1 MLVENRQARSGQAP
15 DGVGLWAGF
24 FGQQFGGDD
33 AGGVA
38 HPLDL
43 DVRVG
48 LFEGFFVGLQ
58 LFGFEG
64 GVHRQLGFRRKG
76 VQAESGEDSG
86 GQGHRLEH
94 DLFLYLS

>member
-1 MLVENRQARSGQAP
+1 MLIENRQARSGQAP
-15 DGVGLWAGF
+15 HGVSLRTGF

-33 AGGVA
+33 AGGIT
-38 HPLDL
+38 HPFDF

-48 LFEGFFVGLQ
+48 LFERLLVGLQ